1 MDKIILLNHGSG
13 GRKSHQLIEEVIAP
27 VFKNPYLSPLD
38 DGAVLPGAE
47 NLVMTTDSYVVD
59 PIFFPGGDIG
69 KLAVCG
75 TVNDLAVMGAAP
87 RFLSVGLIL
96 EEGLPIDDL
105 KRIIESMAE
114 AARQAG
120 VELVTGD
127 TKVVPHGS
135 ADKIFINTAGIGV
148 LEKTPQRKLREG
160 DRIIVSGTIGDHG
173 TTIMAARAGL
183 ELQADIRSDCAPL
196 NGMIAGLAEWKDDI
210 HIMRDPTRGGV
221 ATTLNEWAE
230 TFGVAIQLEEEELPV
245 TPAVGSVCEMLGLD
259 PLYLANE
266 GKLLL
271 AVAEESA
278 GAVLQALRNYPLG
291 SEAREIGR
299 VAEEPKGKVFLQ
311 TAYGSRRI
319 VDMLS
324 GEPLPR
330 IC

>member
-1 MDKIILLNHGSG
+1 MEKVILLNHGSG
-13 GRKSHQLIEEVIAP
+13 GRKSHQLIEEIIAP
-27 VFKNPYLSPLD
+27 VLKNRYLAPLD

-47 NLVMTTDSYVVD
+47 KLVMTTDSYVVD
-59 PIFFPGGDIG
+59 PIFFPGGNIG

-75 TVNDLAVMGAAP
+75 TVNDLAVMGATP

-96 EEGLPIDDL
+96 EEGLPIADL
-105 KRIIESMAE
+105 QKILQSMAE
-114 AARQAG
+114 TAEQAG

-148 LEKTPQRKLREG
+148 LEKEPERRIQEG
-160 DRIIVSGTIGDHG
+160 DRIIISGSIGDHG
-173 TTIMAARAGL
+173 TTIMAARSGL
-183 ELQADIRSDCAPL
+183 ALQAEIRSDCAPL
-196 NGMIAGLAEWKDDI
+196 NGLIAELAEFAEEI
-210 HIMRDPTRGGV
+210 HIMRDPTRGGI

-230 TFGVAIQLEEEELPV
+230 THGLGIQLEERQLPV

-271 AVAEESA
+271 AVSGKAAESIL
-278 GAVLQALRNYPLG
+278 GKIRNHPLG
-291 SEAREIGR
+291 KKARIIGEV
-299 VAEEPKGKVFLQ
+299 VAEPPGRVFLQ
-311 TAYGSRRI
+311 TAFGSRRV